1 MLSMIKQRLLLRTW
15 WNRFR
20 AIARVLGVPGAFRYI
35 LYRRNIG
42 RGSEDWIQ
50 PKHIAFPLL
59 VRCDSSDIDVFD
71 QIFLQQ
77 EYACLNDLSN
87 VGLVIDGGANV
98 GYSSAYFLSKFPQC
112 RVVAIE
118 PDPNNYSALQ
128 RNLAP
133 YDNRVRLINAGIW
146 SQTAQLVISQ
156 DKYRNGREWTKQV
169 RECREGE
176 KADIEG
182 IDIGSIL
189 SEAGN
194 ERISILKMDVEGAE
208 AVVFSK
214 NYDSWLHRVD
224 AIVIELHDDS
234 VFGNA
239 SEVFSS
245 AISGQEFEVS
255 RSGELTICRRPGP
268 GNRCG

>member
-1 MLSMIKQRLLLRTW
+1 M
-15 WNRFR
+15 
-20 AIARVLGVPGAFRYI
+20 
-35 LYRRNIG
+35 
-42 RGSEDWIQ
+42 
-50 PKHIAFPLL
+50 
-59 VRCDSSDIDVFD
+59 DVFD

-87 VGLVIDGGANV
+87 VGLVIDCGANV
-98 GYSSAYFLSKFPQC
+98 GYSSAYFLSRFSQC
-112 RVVAIE
+112 CVIAIE
-118 PDPNNYSALQ
+118 PDPKNYSALQ

-133 YDNRVRLINAGIW
+133 YGTRVKLINAGIW

-156 DKYRNGREWTKQV
+156 DKYRDGREWARQV
-169 RECREGE
+169 RECGKGE

-182 IDIGSIL
+182 IDVGSIL
-189 SEAGN
+189 SEAGS
-194 ERISILKMDVEGAE
+194 ERISLLKMDVEGAE
-208 AVVFSK
+208 AVVFSE

-224 AIVIELHDDS
+224 AIAIELHDDS

-239 SEVFSS
+239 SDVFSS
-245 AISGQEFEVS
+245 AINGQGFELS